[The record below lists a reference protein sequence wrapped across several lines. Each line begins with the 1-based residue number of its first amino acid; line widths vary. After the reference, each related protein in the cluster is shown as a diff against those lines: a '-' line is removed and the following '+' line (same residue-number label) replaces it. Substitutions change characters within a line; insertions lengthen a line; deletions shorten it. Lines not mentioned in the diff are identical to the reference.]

1 MFVESCTF
9 TIHFPANQAIRE
21 KFFQLESHFSDFQK
35 PFTLVPL
42 PPDAPLEIPRIIA
55 MSVHGHSQLTI
66 CGNNAQLVTRF
77 NEQYGYDVKKCI
89 EYVQAKC
96 NSIVTALSVISGN
109 SIDAERPLFYYSGL
123 SLVVILDERDG
134 IINPAQYISEK
145 FLKCKTNLLT
155 DEVQFRLALAVEDK
169 YYANI
174 SVQNNRT
181 FLGTPDERGSIANLK
196 IAKESIQVVLD
207 VNDRYAFN
215 YTKGYVSSIDTVNN
229 VAKLAE
235 VLASKHIAD
244 FVAKGELTYELQ

>member
-55 MSVHGHSQLTI
+55 MSAHGHSQLTI
-66 CGNNAQLVTRF
+66 CGNNAQLATRF
-77 NEQYGYDVKKCI
+77 DENYGFDVKKCI
-89 EYVQAKC
+89 EYVQTKC

-109 SIDAERPLFYYSGL
+109 STDTPTFYYSGL
-123 SLVVILDERDG
+123 SLVILLDERDG
-134 IINPAQYISEK
+134 IVDPAQYISEK
-145 FLKCKTNLLT
+145 FLKCKTNLST
-155 DEVQFRLALAVEDK
+155 DEVQFRLALAVEGK

-174 SVQNNRT
+174 SMQNNRT
-181 FLGTPDERGSIANLK
+181 FLGKPDERGSIANLK
-196 IAKESIQVVLD
+196 IAKESVQVVLD

-215 YTKGYVSSIDTVNN
+215 YTKGYVSSIDTVND
-229 VAKLAE
+229 VAKLTE
-235 VLASKHIAD
+235 VLASKHVAD
-244 FVAKGELTYELQ
+244 FVARGELTYDLQ